1 MNTLELPLLWGRCFL
16 VSVRDAV
23 LQLTLDFVEDRPEG
37 VNKINA
43 TIIELYIHEYTPD
56 PFRLSS

>member
-1 MNTLELPLLWGRCFL
+1 MNTLELPLLWGRCFP

-23 LQLTLDFVEDRPEG
+23 LQLTLDFVEDKPEG
-37 VNKINA
+37 VNRINA
-43 TIIELYIHEYTPD
+43 MIIELYIHEYTPD